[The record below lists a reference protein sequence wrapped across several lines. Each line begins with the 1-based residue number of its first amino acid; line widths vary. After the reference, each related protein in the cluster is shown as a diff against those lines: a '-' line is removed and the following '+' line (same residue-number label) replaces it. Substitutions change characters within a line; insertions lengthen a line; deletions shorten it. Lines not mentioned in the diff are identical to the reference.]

1 MAVFYEKNFISE
13 NLNISIGTMAL
24 NYVFNK
30 NYIDQIVIGV
40 DNNIQLKKNLEDL
53 FKKNNFSSTNID
65 KINVVHEE
73 LLNPSNWK

>member
-1 MAVFYEKNFISE
+1 
-13 NLNISIGTMAL
+13 MAL

-53 FKKNNFSSTNID
+53 FTKNNFSSRNID
-65 KINVVHEE
+65 KINVVHEG